1 MVDSIVVDRDNENQI
16 NKFDG
21 ATNTRIL
28 PVSAT
33 PPSKPST
40 PWYKKEETIVEK
52 RVGRTAKFLH
62 WIGYEEIFSSQV
74 WRASVAEL
82 LSTAILVFM
91 LDTIFISSKIS
102 HETPNIVFAC
112 FVALIVAFLRL
123 ATHPISGGH
132 SNPTITISAAFMGL
146 ISLSRA
152 MIYLIAQCIG
162 SILGAWALQAMVKGS
177 ITSSYLLG
185 GCTLAV
191 ATPGPEGLTTI
202 GIETAQGL
210 WAEIIYTFI
219 FLFSVWMTFDQQRS
233 KALGQLVMCSI
244 TGIVV
249 GLTMYLST
257 TVTTK
262 KGYTGAIINPARC
275 IGPAVVRGGHLW
287 NDHWVFWVGPILA
300 SVAFY
305 LYSMVLPLE
314 HFKARIAKE

>member
-1 MVDSIVVDRDNENQI
+1 MVDSIAV
-16 NKFDG
+16 DG

-28 PVSAT
+28 PVTST
-33 PPSKPST
+33 PPSQNVSS
-40 PWYKKEETIVEK
+40 PWYKKGETTT
-52 RVGRTAKFLH
+52 GRQLLCAKFLN

-102 HETPNIVFAC
+102 HETPNVVFAC

-123 ATHPISGGH
+123 ATHPVSGGH

-152 MIYLIAQCIG
+152 IIYLIAQCIG

-191 ATPGPEGLTTI
+191 ATSGLSGSGII

-219 FLFSVWMTFDQQRS
+219 FLFSVWMAFDQQRS
-233 KALGQLVMCSI
+233 KALGQLLMCSI

-257 TVTTK
+257 TVTTQ

-275 IGPAVVRGGHLW
+275 FGPAVVRGGHLW

-300 SVAFY
+300 CIAFY
-305 LYSMVLPLE
+305 LYSKVLPLE
-314 HFKARIAKE
+314 HFKARTTN